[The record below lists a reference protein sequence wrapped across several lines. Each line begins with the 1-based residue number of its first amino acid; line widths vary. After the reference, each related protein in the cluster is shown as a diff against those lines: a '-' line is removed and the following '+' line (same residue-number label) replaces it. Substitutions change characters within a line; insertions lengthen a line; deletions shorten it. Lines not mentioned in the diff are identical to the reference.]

1 MISVLILNL
10 ISDSGFFLRTLHA
23 AGKIYVSFLL
33 PLSLSCWI
41 QNRLVSE
48 VMSAS
53 SLIRKVTILN
63 WAIHGEVTL
72 FHQLHHF
79 EDLSLLG
86 IFYYDTRLTL
96 ISKWQVT
103 MITF

>member
-1 MISVLILNL
+1 VLILNL

-48 VMSAS
+48 NVC
-53 SLIRKVTILN
+53 
-63 WAIHGEVTL
+63 L
-72 FHQLHHF
+72 FINQK
-79 EDLSLLG
+79 G
-86 IFYYDTRLTL
+86 YPP
-96 ISKWQVT
+96 
-103 MITF
+103 